1 MKLFRITFTLLI
13 VILLLSACGATPTK
27 QPNPPLRIAVNLWPG
42 LYPLA
47 IAQEKGFFA
56 KHNVNVE
63 IKYYN
68 AYANTYAD
76 LIAEKIDG
84 VSVIIGDVL
93 PISAQKDVRL
103 IFPVDASDGADE
115 FLVGPEIKSASDLK
129 GKRIG
134 VNRATF
140 GELFVRTLLEQNGL
154 RATDV
159 TLVNVHAENAAQA
172 FPNEV
177 DAVHTYEPFASDV
190 VKKGGHVLFTSHQT
204 PNLVLGMMTFS
215 AKLVKD
221 RPEDIQAFTDAWF
234 EAVDWMRANPDQV
247 PAIVVKA
254 FGSGLKPEDIFTE
267 GDKVFNRTEAKA
279 LMQPGKDSSSAYYI
293 TQNYIDFLATAGI
306 LTTKPKPENLIDPS
320 FLK

>member
-1 MKLFRITFTLLI
+1 MKFLRFTFPIAII
-13 VILLLSACGATPTK
+13 VFLLSACGAAPIKRPT
-27 QPNPPLRIAVNLWPG
+27 PPLRIAVNLWPG

-47 IAQEKGFFA
+47 IAQEEGFFT
-56 KHNVNVE
+56 KHNVSVE
-63 IKYYN
+63 IKYYD

-84 VSVIIGDVL
+84 ASIIVGDVL
-93 PISAQKDVRL
+93 PISAQKDVQL

-115 FLVGPEIKSASDLK
+115 LLVAPEIKSASDLK

-154 RATDV
+154 QATDV

-172 FPNEV
+172 FPSQI
-177 DAVHTYEPFASDV
+177 DAVHTYEPFASEV
-190 VKKGGHVLFTSHQT
+190 VKKGGHVIFTSSQK
-204 PNLVLGMMTFS
+204 PNLVLGMMTFPI
-215 AKLVKD
+215 KLIKN

-234 EAVDWMRANPDQV
+234 EAVDWMNTNPDQV
-247 PAIVVKA
+247 PAIVAKQ
-254 FGSGLKPEDIFTE
+254 FGSGLKPEDIFTA

-293 TQNYIDFLATAGI
+293 TQKYIDFLATAGI